1 MTKKKIEA
9 LNDDDRE
16 SRADSEALL
25 SSSDPEAKQLYD
37 LAIQVRRLAPW
48 QWMEETDLFGVVNP
62 ETGELGFVSIMGN
75 IGEYEAVAVY
85 PGAEGLYDFMD
96 FQADEYAIP
105 QQLLER
111 PHIQVEFS
119 SREYLEKED
128 RDLIKRLGLKFK
140 GSRAWPIFRSYRPGY
155 MPWFVTRAEAV
166 TLIQAL
172 TQVLDVA
179 TRVRDDPNPIRP
191 VGRVD
196 PGGHWVRAARREG
209 TEFVWEDQ
217 VWNIERPKR
226 ESLKITFDN
235 DLLERLKRTTQSDLD
250 LEVDLLLT
258 PGRVGE
264 PGQRPLALY
273 VLMVCDSNNGFILG
287 VEPLTAEKSLP
298 EMHAAIPNA
307 LLTVVLQNRIM
318 PKRLLVRS
326 EVLRGLLRTLTQS
339 LNIELRRVDQLPSI
353 DEAAAAMMQSMFG
366 KKP

>member
-119 SREYLEKED
+119 SREYLEK
-128 RDLIKRLGLKFK
+128 
-140 GSRAWPIFRSYRPGY
+140 
-155 MPWFVTRAEAV
+155 
-166 TLIQAL
+166 
-172 TQVLDVA
+172 
-179 TRVRDDPNPIRP
+179 
-191 VGRVD
+191 
-196 PGGHWVRAARREG
+196 
-209 TEFVWEDQ
+209 
-217 VWNIERPKR
+217 
-226 ESLKITFDN
+226 KI
-235 DLLERLKRTTQSDLD
+235 
-250 LEVDLLLT
+250 
-258 PGRVGE
+258 
-264 PGQRPLALY
+264 
-273 VLMVCDSNNGFILG
+273 
-287 VEPLTAEKSLP
+287 
-298 EMHAAIPNA
+298 AI
-307 LLTVVLQNRIM
+307 
-318 PKRLLVRS
+318 
-326 EVLRGLLRTLTQS
+326 
-339 LNIELRRVDQLPSI
+339 
-353 DEAAAAMMQSMFG
+353 
-366 KKP
+366 

>member
-1 MTKKKIEA
+1 MILTRFDLWDA
-9 LNDDDRE
+9 L
-16 SRADSEALL
+16 
-25 SSSDPEAKQLYD
+25 
-37 LAIQVRRLAPW
+37 I
-48 QWMEETDLFGVVNP
+48 
-62 ETGELGFVSIMGN
+62 
-75 IGEYEAVAVY
+75 
-85 PGAEGLYDFMD
+85 
-96 FQADEYAIP
+96 
-105 QQLLER
+105 
-111 PHIQVEFS
+111 
-119 SREYLEKED
+119 
-128 RDLIKRLGLKFK
+128 
-140 GSRAWPIFRSYRPGY
+140 
-155 MPWFVTRAEAV
+155 
-166 TLIQAL
+166 
-172 TQVLDVA
+172 
-179 TRVRDDPNPIRP
+179 
-191 VGRVD
+191 
-196 PGGHWVRAARREG
+196 RAAIGCVQRDGREPNSFG
-209 TEFVWEDQ
+209 KIKCGISSGPNV
-217 VWNIERPKR
+217 NR
-226 ESLKITFDN
+226 LKITFDN

-366 KKP
+366 KSLKSSISVCALESGVWLQVQSRTPKRSKSYKHLAAPRPSVLKPFVQ